1 MHDPAVTG
9 PDLGPHDPDH
19 LERTEQLR
27 RTSIA
32 GMPDTGPAGAVGRAA
47 TSERRPLTILFADI
61 AGSTAIAEKLDPEDW
76 TLIVG
81 EALGRLNAVAA
92 RYDGTVARLMGD
104 GILVFF
110 GAPVAHEDDPERAV
124 RCGLDMVREID
135 GVRGDA
141 HAHHTVPLQVRVGIN
156 TGPVVVGMVGGD
168 IAQEYTA
175 MGDAVNIAAR
185 MQAAAP
191 PGGVLITAATY
202 KFVAP
207 LVEATD
213 AGPLELKGK
222 TEPVYAYQVTALR
235 RGAVSARGLGG
246 DVHSAMVGRDPQ
258 LARLRDAFAVVRARH
273 GRVASILGEPGIGK
287 SRLLA
292 ELRTHVESTE
302 PSTRWIEARCLS
314 YGRSLPYHLVLD
326 LVRSCIGVGPTADEP
341 EVRAALEARMKV
353 LFGEAWADPYTYL
366 GHLLSIE
373 LEPEVRAGV
382 STLEF
387 ETVKRYVS
395 SLINVLR
402 ALSASGPVVLAC
414 EDLHWA
420 DAASVNVLLQLLPL
434 VNELPLLIVATS
446 RLDRESE
453 GWRLVS
459 SIRDTFGDALIEL
472 RLDRLSGDD
481 TRILVANLLQIESLP
496 PATRDHILEKA
507 EGNPFFVEEVI
518 RMLID
523 RGAIVRD
530 GDRWIAT
537 AKAADVEIPD
547 TLQGLL
553 LARIDRLP
561 AESKR
566 TLRVAAVIGRQFG
579 VTMLERLLAAKTG

>member
-1 MHDPAVTG
+1 M
-9 PDLGPHDPDH
+9 
-19 LERTEQLR
+19 
-27 RTSIA
+27 
-32 GMPDTGPAGAVGRAA
+32 GRAA

-81 EALGRLNAVAA
+81 QALGRLNAVAA

-104 GILVFF
+104 GVLVFF

-135 GVRGDA
+135 GVGGEA
-141 HAHHTVPLQVRVGIN
+141 HAQHGVPLQVRVGIN
-156 TGPVVVGMVGGD
+156 TGPVVVGMVGSD
-168 IAQEYTA
+168 IAHEYTA

-213 AGPLELKGK
+213 AGQLELKGK
-222 TEPVYAYQVTALR
+222 AETVHSYRVTGLR
-235 RGAVSARGLGG
+235 RGAVSARGLGE
-246 DVHSAMVGRDPQ
+246 DVHSAMIGRDAE
-258 LARLRDAFAVVRARH
+258 LARLRDAFAVVRARQ

-292 ELRTHVESTE
+292 ELRAHITAAD
-302 PSTRWIEARCLS
+302 PNARWIEARCLS
-314 YGRSLPYHLVLD
+314 YGRTLPYHLVVD
-326 LVRSCIGVGPTADEP
+326 LVRSCIGVSPTADEP
-341 EVRAALEARMKV
+341 ELRSTLEARMKM
-353 LFGEAWADPYTYL
+353 LFGEGWEDPYTYL
-366 GHLLSIE
+366 GHLLSIQ
-373 LEPEVRAGV
+373 LAPEVRARV
-382 STLEF
+382 SALEF

-395 SLINVLR
+395 SLVSVVR
-402 ALSASGPVVLAC
+402 ALSASGPLVLAC

-420 DAASVNVLLQLLPL
+420 DAASVDVLLQLLPL
-434 VNELPLLIVATS
+434 ANELPLLIVATS

-453 GWRLVS
+453 GWRLIS
-459 SIRDTFGDALIEL
+459 SVRNLFGDALIEF
-472 RLDRLSGDD
+472 RLDPLSGDD
-481 TRILVANLLQIESLP
+481 SRTLVANLLHIESLP
-496 PATRDHILEKA
+496 LATRAHILEKA

-523 RGAIVRD
+523 RGAIVRKSD
-530 GDRWIAT
+530 TWVAT
-537 AKAADVEIPD
+537 AKVADVTIPD

-579 VTMLERLLAAKTG
+579 VTMLERLLEAKTG